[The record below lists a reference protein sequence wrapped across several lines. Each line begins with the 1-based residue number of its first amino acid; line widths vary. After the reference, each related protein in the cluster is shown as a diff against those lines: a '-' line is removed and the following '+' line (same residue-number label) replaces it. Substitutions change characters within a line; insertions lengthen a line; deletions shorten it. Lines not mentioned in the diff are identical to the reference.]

1 MIRPN
6 LRHRLSMALALL
18 ICGARPARACA
29 ADAAEEARQFEMA
42 KARAIRTAVAAIAP
56 SMVTIETVGGAQP
69 VRQGMRGPVEESFR
83 VADGPTTGLILS
95 DDGLILASS
104 FNFARD
110 PTIITVRLSDDRR
123 FVATLLA
130 RDQIRRLALL
140 RIEAENLPAARWVEA
155 REIEVGQYA
164 VACGHGLG
172 ASQPFASLGIV
183 SAAGRRNGI
192 AIQTDAKTSPINYGG
207 PLIDLEGRVLGLIVP
222 IAGAGGGAL
231 AGVGWYDSGIGF
243 AIPRDRVDA
252 VLARLRK
259 GENIEPGKIGVV
271 LAPLEED
278 PLDEVFR
285 DLFPGTRGVRI
296 AALARPSPA
305 ERAELQA
312 GDIILELEGRPISDV
327 AELQRKLSDR
337 AAGEKIMLK
346 IKRRW
351 RTLDIAVTLAA
362 PKDLGPYE
370 TPKEEDEPGA
380 EDADL
385 PPGDGDPELPTTQPE
400 GD

>member
-1 MIRPN
+1 MTHAN
-6 LRHRLSMALALL
+6 LHRCLAWVLALFA
-18 ICGARPARACA
+18 CGARPSGTCA
-29 ADAAEEARQFEMA
+29 ADVAEEARQFEVA
-42 KARAIRTAVAAIAP
+42 KARAIRNAVAAIAP

-83 VADGPTTGLILS
+83 VADGPTTGLLLS

-110 PTIITVRLSDDRR
+110 PSIITVRLSDGRR

-140 RIEAENLPAARWVEA
+140 RIEAENLSAARWVPA
-155 REIEVGQYA
+155 GEIQVGQYSI
-164 VACGHGLG
+164 ACGHGLG

-183 SAAGRRNGI
+183 SAVGRRNGI

-207 PLIDLEGRVLGLIVP
+207 PLIDLDGRVLGLIVP

-243 AIPRDRVDA
+243 AIPRDCVDD
-252 VLARLRK
+252 VLSRLRK

-278 PLDEVFR
+278 PLDEMFR
-285 DLFPGTRGVRI
+285 DLFPSTRGVRI

-337 AAGEKIMLK
+337 AAGEKIVLK
-346 IKRRW
+346 VKRRW
-351 RTLDIAVTLAA
+351 RTLDVAVLLAA
-362 PKDLGPYE
+362 PKDIGPFD
-370 TPKEEDEPGA
+370 TPEEEEEAGA
-380 EDADL
+380 DDAEL
-385 PPGDGDPELPTTQPE
+385 PPGDDDSNQPTTQPE